1 MKKMCLRERQLPMRH
16 IANKSLKVY
25 LMIEEKKRRNLH
37 MVINFLLYKYNQNE
51 TALKL
56 QPASLLYQRRKAA
69 LEELIVLD
77 MRKNGVHR

>member
-1 MKKMCLRERQLPMRH
+1 MISALH
-16 IANKSLKVY
+16 TLKFWQARN
-25 LMIEEKKRRNLH
+25 MI
-37 MVINFLLYKYNQNE
+37 INFLLRKYSQNE

-56 QPASLLYQRRKAA
+56 QPASLLYQRRKVA

>member
-1 MKKMCLRERQLPMRH
+1 MTASLILKNWQVRKM
-16 IANKSLKVY
+16 I
-25 LMIEEKKRRNLH
+25 
-37 MVINFLLYKYNQNE
+37 INFLLYKYNQNE

-56 QPASLLYQRRKAA
+56 QPSSLLYQRRKVA

>member
-1 MKKMCLRERQLPMRH
+1 MRH
-16 IANKSLKVY
+16 IGNKTIKVY
-25 LMIEEKKRRNLH
+25 LIMRKNERRNLH

>member
-1 MKKMCLRERQLPMRH
+1 MRH
-16 IANKSLKVY
+16 IANKPLKVY